1 MRFFAP
7 SGREG
12 ESLPGRG
19 MRGLRSPAPCGY
31 FLCKQKV
38 TKKLPKPRVLD
49 SYFLICFALEAGSG
63 VSKLVLAAY
72 LDFCVCLGVF
82 LGKCQYLEE
91 QTAVPL

>member
-1 MRFFAP
+1 MQP
-7 SGREG
+7 Y
-12 ESLPGRG
+12 SL
-19 MRGLRSPAPCGY
+19 RGLRGPAPCGY

-38 TKKLPKPRVLD
+38 TKKLPKPEVLD

-82 LGKCQYLEE
+82 LRWCQYLEE
-91 QTAVPL
+91 QTAQPL